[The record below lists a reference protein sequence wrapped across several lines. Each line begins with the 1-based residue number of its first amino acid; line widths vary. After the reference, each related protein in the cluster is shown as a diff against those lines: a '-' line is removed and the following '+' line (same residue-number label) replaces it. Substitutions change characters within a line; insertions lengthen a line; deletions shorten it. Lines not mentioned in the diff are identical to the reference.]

1 MTKALRTFFILCLM
15 LLVAD
20 AAIAQSQ
27 ESEEPDYGDI
37 DVISKLGD
45 AYYLDFNP
53 LFKLYLPR
61 MFYSEGF
68 HFYPDTKKAVNSEA
82 FTDAYYIENPGEY
95 QQGEAKPVTYDI
107 VHADGTPVAFD
118 FSISKHVI
126 WFWLSGLLTI
136 LIFTRLAKK
145 YQRGIGRETAPKG
158 TGMNFAEVIIV
169 YLRDDVIK
177 ANLGEKQYRKFAP
190 YLLTCFFMILFMNLF
205 GLAPW
210 GQTPTSDISVTA
222 SLAFMTFLFVNLN
235 GTKDYWKHI
244 FAMPGIPKFML
255 IIMIPVEILGLFTKP
270 FALAIRLFANMLS
283 GKMLIFSMLGMI
295 FIFAGLYGPT
305 AGLISSVVWVPFTL
319 FIYALKVFAGFLQ
332 AYIFTMFSAL
342 FIGLA
347 LEEHEHEH
355 EHEEAHL
362 PAAKPAAAT
371 A

>member
-1 MTKALRTFFILCLM
+1 MIKALKRIFILCIM

-20 AAIAQSQ
+20 ATIAQSQ
-27 ESEEPDYGDI
+27 ESEEKDYGDI

-45 AYYLDFNP
+45 SYYLDFEP
-53 LFKLYLPR
+53 GFTIYLPR
-61 MFYSEGF
+61 MFYSDGF
-68 HFYPDTKKAVNSEA
+68 HFYSSTKSAINSAE
-82 FTDAYYIENPGEY
+82 FTDAYYAENPSEARGELT
-95 QQGEAKPVTYDI
+95 PVSYEI
-107 VHADGTPVAFD
+107 VRTDGTPVAFD

-126 WFWLSGLLTI
+126 WFWLAGLLTI
-136 LIFTRLAKK
+136 FIFARLAKK

-158 TGMNFAEVIIV
+158 TGMNFAEVIV
-169 YLRDDVIK
+169 MYLRDDVIK
-177 ANLGEKQYRKFAP
+177 SNLGEKQYRKFAP
-190 YLLTCFFMILFMNLF
+190 YLLTCFFMVLFMNLF

-210 GQTPTSDISVTA
+210 GQTPTSDISITA
-222 SLAFMTFLFVNLN
+222 SLAFMTFLFVNFN

-305 AGLISSVVWVPFTL
+305 LGLISSVIWVPFTL

-347 LEEHEHEH
+347 LEEHDHEH
-355 EHEEAHL
+355 HGHDEAHASAEQ
-362 PAAKPAAAT
+362 PALA
-371 A
+371 

>member
-20 AAIAQSQ
+20 AVIAQDQ
-27 ESEEPDYGDI
+27 GSEEPDYGDF

-45 AYYLDFNP
+45 AYYLDLEPAFT
-53 LFKLYLPR
+53 LYLPR
-61 MFYSEGF
+61 MFYSNGF
-68 HFYPDTKKAVNSEA
+68 HFFPDTKSAINSNE
-82 FTDAYYIENPGEY
+82 FTDAYYIDNPAGY
-95 QQGEAKPVTYDI
+95 TQGEAKPVTYNI
-107 VHADGTPVAFD
+107 VHADNGAAVTFD
-118 FSISKHVI
+118 FSISKHVL

-136 LIFTRLAKK
+136 YIFSRIAKK
-145 YQRGIGRETAPKG
+145 YKRGVGRETAPKG
-158 TGMNFAEVIIV
+158 TGMNIAEVIIV

-177 ANLGEKQYRKFAP
+177 SNLGEKNYRKFAP

-222 SLAFMTFLFVNLN
+222 ALAFMTFLFVNFN

-295 FIFAGLYGPT
+295 FIFAGLYGST
-305 AGLISSVVWVPFTL
+305 YGLISSVVWVPFTL

-347 LEEHEHEH
+347 LEEHEHDH
-355 EHEEAHL
+355 EHDDAHAPVATQ
-362 PAAKPAAAT
+362 PAAV
-371 A
+371 

>member
-1 MTKALRTFFILCLM
+1 MSKALRTFFILCLM

-20 AAIAQSQ
+20 AVIAQGQ
-27 ESEEPDYGDI
+27 ENEEPDYGDI

-45 AYYLDFNP
+45 GYYFEFP
-53 LFKLYLPR
+53 GYKLYLPR
-61 MFYSEGF
+61 MFYDNGL
-68 HFYPDTKKAVNSEA
+68 HFYANTKKAINSDA
-82 FTDAYYIENPGEY
+82 FTDAYYAENPAEY
-95 QQGEAKPVTYDI
+95 TPGEAKPVSYQI
-107 VHADGTPVAFD
+107 VRADTGEEVAFD
-118 FSISKHVI
+118 FSITKHVM
-126 WFWLSGLLTI
+126 WFWLAGLLT
-136 LIFTRLAKK
+136 LFLFTRLAKK

-158 TGMNFAEVIIV
+158 TGMNFAEVLIV
-169 YLRDDVIK
+169 YLRDEVIK
-177 ANLGEKQYRKFAP
+177 SNLGEKNYRKFAP

-210 GQTPTSDISVTA
+210 GATPTSDISVTA
-222 SLAFMTFLFVNLN
+222 SLAFVTFCFVNFN

-305 AGLISSVVWVPFTL
+305 YGLISSVIWVPFTL

-347 LEEHEHEH
+347 LEEHDHEH
-355 EHEEAHL
+355 EHDEAH
-362 PAAKPAAAT
+362 AAVPQPAT